1 MLELRERHGG
11 WTLAKEWGTKGLY
24 AQEPYRALLGIN
36 LNIRHNSHSRV
47 CTSHWPSELMLK
59 AWNCHRDFSL
69 HSPQDSI
76 GTEIS
81 ITRLAL
87 GEAPWIL
94 QGSGTWA
101 ARDIVGDGSELHWW
115 VPFSHSGISNS
126 LWPHGLQHARLP
138 CPSPTLEPTQI
149 HVCCISDAIQPSH
162 PPTFNLS
169 QHQCLFKWV
178 SSSHQVAK
186 VLEFQLSTSPSFQW
200 TLRTD
205 LL

>member
-126 LWPHGLQHARLP
+126 LWPHGLQHAKPP
-138 CPSPTLEPTQI
+138 CPSPTPGVYSHSCPSSQWC
-149 HVCCISDAIQPSH
+149 HPAI
-162 PPTFNLS
+162 
-169 QHQCLFKWV
+169 
-178 SSSHQVAK
+178 SSSVVPFSAYLQ
-186 VLEFQLSTSPSFQW
+186 SFPA
-200 TLRTD
+200 LGSVP
-205 LL
+205 